1 MELFAVPDE
10 EVFATALSQMAGFT
24 LAYNQVAFL
33 LSDWISVYI
42 KYEKSRRM
50 TWLHYSIS
58 TSPNLGLVQ
67 NGGATTS
74 QNDNPYLQRKPAWMA
89 HEKP

>member
-42 KYEKSRRM
+42 K
-50 TWLHYSIS
+50 
-58 TSPNLGLVQ
+58 
-67 NGGATTS
+67 
-74 QNDNPYLQRKPAWMA
+74 
-89 HEKP
+89 